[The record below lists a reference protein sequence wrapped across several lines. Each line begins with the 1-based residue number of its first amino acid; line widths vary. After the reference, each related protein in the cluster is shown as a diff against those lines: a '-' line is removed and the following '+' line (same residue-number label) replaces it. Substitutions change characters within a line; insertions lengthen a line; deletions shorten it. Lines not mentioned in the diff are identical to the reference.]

1 MNKYVKIEFKLGVTR
16 LDKVRGIVMTLVI
29 AMVATIMGSKFP
41 IIGSAI
47 FAIIIGIIINNVIL
61 IPKKYQ
67 AGIKFSSKK
76 ILHYSIVVLGFTLSF
91 QSIGIIGW
99 KSLPMIIVTLCA
111 AFVAVFLLMKLFKIN
126 EHLSILIGVGTA
138 ICGGSAIAATSP
150 VIKAKES
157 EVAFAISTIFLFNL
171 LAVFIFPPLG
181 HMMHMSQSTF
191 GYFGGTA
198 INDTSSV
205 IAATSNYGKTSLE
218 TGAVVKLTRTL
229 MIIPVVL
236 FFTYRTIRKEREAQT
251 DTSIAKIF
259 PWFIVW
265 FVVASLIS
273 TIFNFSPM
281 VISFFQQVA
290 LFLITMAMAGIGLNV
305 NFNQF
310 KQAGFKP
317 VLLGLATWIVVIV
330 TSLITMKLVNL
341 L

>member
-1 MNKYVKIEFKLGVTR
+1 MKLNWEVASVQ
-16 LDKVRGIVMTLVI
+16 KVRGIMMTLVI
-29 AMVATIMGSKFP
+29 AMVATILGSEFP
-41 IIGSAI
+41 VIGGAI
-47 FAIIIGIIINNVIL
+47 FAIIIGIIINNIIL
-61 IPKKYQ
+61 IPKKYE
-67 AGIKFSSKK
+67 AGIKYSSKK
-76 ILHYSIVVLGFTLSF
+76 ILHYSIIVLGFTLSF
-91 QSIGIIGW
+91 QSIGAIGW
-99 KSLPMIIVTLCA
+99 KSLPIIIITLLA
-111 AFVAVFLLMKLFKIN
+111 AFIIVFLLMKIFKIN

-171 LAVFIFPPLG
+171 IAVFVFPPLG
-181 HMMHMSQSTF
+181 HVLNMGQTAF

-205 IAATSNYGKTSLE
+205 IAATSNYGNTALE

-236 FFTYRTIRKEREAQT
+236 FFTYRTIRKEKAKQT

-265 FVVASLIS
+265 FIVASLIS
-273 TIFNFSPM
+273 TVFNFSPT
-281 VISFFQQVA
+281 VIHVFQQIS
-290 LFLITMAMAGIGLNV
+290 LFLITMAMAGIGLSV
-305 NFNQF
+305 DFKQF
-310 KQAGFKP
+310 KQAGMKP
-317 VLLGLATWIVVIV
+317 VMLGLVTWIVVIIS
-330 TSLITMKLVNL
+330 SLITMKLINL

>member
-1 MNKYVKIEFKLGVTR
+1 
-16 LDKVRGIVMTLVI
+16 MTLVI
-29 AMVATIMGSKFP
+29 AMVATILGSEFP
-41 IIGSAI
+41 VIGGAI
-47 FAIIIGIIINNVIL
+47 FAIIIGIIINNIIL
-61 IPKKYQ
+61 IPKKYE
-67 AGIKFSSKK
+67 AGIKYSSKK
-76 ILHYSIVVLGFTLSF
+76 ILHYSIIVLGFTLSF
-91 QSIGIIGW
+91 QSIGAIGW
-99 KSLPMIIVTLCA
+99 KSLPIIIITLLA
-111 AFVAVFLLMKLFKIN
+111 AFITVFFLMKIFKIN

-171 LAVFIFPPLG
+171 IAVFIFPPLG
-181 HMMHMSQSTF
+181 HVLNMGQTAF

-205 IAATSNYGKTSLE
+205 IAATSNYGNTALE

-236 FFTYRTIRKEREAQT
+236 FFTYRTIRKEKAKQT

-265 FVVASLIS
+265 FIVASLIS
-273 TIFNFSPM
+273 TVFNFSPT
-281 VISFFQQVA
+281 VIHVFQQIS
-290 LFLITMAMAGIGLNV
+290 LFLITMAMAGIGLSV
-305 NFNQF
+305 DFKQF
-310 KQAGFKP
+310 KQAGIKP
-317 VLLGLATWIVVIV
+317 VMLGLVTWIVVIIS
-330 TSLITMKLVNL
+330 SLITMKLINL

>member
-1 MNKYVKIEFKLGVTR
+1 
-16 LDKVRGIVMTLVI
+16 MTLVI

-47 FAIIIGIIINNVIL
+47 FAIIFGIIINNVFL
-61 IPKKYQ
+61 IPKKYE

-99 KSLPMIIVTLCA
+99 KSLPIIIVTLCA
-111 AFVAVFLLMKLFKIN
+111 AFLAVFLLMKIFKIN

-181 HMMHMSQSTF
+181 HVMHMSQSTF

-218 TGAVVKLTRTL
+218 TGAIVKLTRTL

-236 FFTYRTIRKEREAQT
+236 FFTYRTIRKEREVQA

-273 TIFNFSPM
+273 TIFNFSPI

-317 VLLGLATWIVVIV
+317 ILLGLVTWVVVII

>member
-1 MNKYVKIEFKLGVTR
+1 MN
-16 LDKVRGIVMTLVI
+16 KVRGIMMTLVI
-29 AMVATIMGSKFP
+29 AMVATILGSEFP
-41 IIGSAI
+41 VIGGAI
-47 FAIIIGIIINNVIL
+47 FAIIIGIIINNIIL
-61 IPKKYQ
+61 IPKKYE
-67 AGIKFSSKK
+67 AGIKYSSKK
-76 ILHYSIVVLGFTLSF
+76 ILHYSIIVLGFTLSF
-91 QSIGIIGW
+91 QSIGAIGW
-99 KSLPMIIVTLCA
+99 KSLPIIIITLLA
-111 AFVAVFLLMKLFKIN
+111 AFITVFFLMKIFKIN

-171 LAVFIFPPLG
+171 IAVFIFPPLG
-181 HMMHMSQSTF
+181 HVLNMGQTAF

-205 IAATSNYGKTSLE
+205 IAATSNYGNTALE

-236 FFTYRTIRKEREAQT
+236 FFTYRTIRKEKAKQT

-265 FVVASLIS
+265 FIVASLIS
-273 TIFNFSPM
+273 TVFNFSPT
-281 VISFFQQVA
+281 VIHVFQQIS
-290 LFLITMAMAGIGLNV
+290 LFLITMAMAGIGLSV
-305 NFNQF
+305 DFKQF
-310 KQAGFKP
+310 KQAGIKP
-317 VLLGLATWIVVIV
+317 VMLGLVTWIVVIIS
-330 TSLITMKLVNL
+330 SLITMKLINL

>member
-1 MNKYVKIEFKLGVTR
+1 MC
-16 LDKVRGIVMTLVI
+16 
-29 AMVATIMGSKFP
+29 S
-41 IIGSAI
+41 
-47 FAIIIGIIINNVIL
+47 
-61 IPKKYQ
+61 
-67 AGIKFSSKK
+67 
-76 ILHYSIVVLGFTLSF
+76 VL
-91 QSIGIIGW
+91 
-99 KSLPMIIVTLCA
+99 
-111 AFVAVFLLMKLFKIN
+111 AVFLLMKIFKVN

-181 HMMHMSQSTF
+181 HVMHMSQSTF

-218 TGAVVKLTRTL
+218 TGAIVKLTRTL

-236 FFTYRTIRKEREAQT
+236 FFTYRTIRKEREAQA
-251 DTSIAKIF
+251 DISIAKIF

-273 TIFNFSPM
+273 TIFNFSPI

-317 VLLGLATWIVVIV
+317 ILLGLVTWVVVII

>member
-1 MNKYVKIEFKLGVTR
+1 MKLNWEVASVQ
-16 LDKVRGIVMTLVI
+16 KVRGIMMTLVI
-29 AMVATIMGSKFP
+29 AMVATILGSEFP
-41 IIGSAI
+41 VIGGAI
-47 FAIIIGIIINNVIL
+47 FAIIIGIIINNIIL
-61 IPKKYQ
+61 IPKKYE
-67 AGIKFSSKK
+67 AGIKYSSKK
-76 ILHYSIVVLGFTLSF
+76 ILHYSIIVLGFTLSF
-91 QSIGIIGW
+91 LSIGAIGW
-99 KSLPMIIVTLCA
+99 KSLPIIIITLLV
-111 AFVAVFLLMKLFKIN
+111 AFITVFLLMKIFKIN

-171 LAVFIFPPLG
+171 IAVFVFPPLG
-181 HMMHMSQSTF
+181 HVLNMGQTAF

-205 IAATSNYGKTSLE
+205 IAATSNYGNTALE

-236 FFTYRTIRKEREAQT
+236 FFTYRTIRKEKAKQT

-265 FVVASLIS
+265 FIVASLIS
-273 TIFNFSPM
+273 TVFNFSPT
-281 VISFFQQVA
+281 VIHVFQQIS
-290 LFLITMAMAGIGLNV
+290 LFLITMAMAGIGLSV
-305 NFNQF
+305 DFKQF
-310 KQAGFKP
+310 KQAGMKP
-317 VLLGLATWIVVIV
+317 VMLGLVTWIVVIIS
-330 TSLITMKLVNL
+330 SLITMKLINL

>member
-1 MNKYVKIEFKLGVTR
+1 MKLNWEVASVQ
-16 LDKVRGIVMTLVI
+16 KVRGIMMTLVI
-29 AMVATIMGSKFP
+29 AMVATILGSEFP
-41 IIGSAI
+41 VIGGAI
-47 FAIIIGIIINNVIL
+47 FAIIIGIIINNIIL
-61 IPKKYQ
+61 IPKKYE
-67 AGIKFSSKK
+67 AGIKYSSKK
-76 ILHYSIVVLGFTLSF
+76 ILHYSIIVLGFTLSF
-91 QSIGIIGW
+91 QSIGAIGW
-99 KSLPMIIVTLCA
+99 KSLPIIIITLLV
-111 AFVAVFLLMKLFKIN
+111 AFITVFLLMKIFKIN

-171 LAVFIFPPLG
+171 IAVFVFPPLG
-181 HMMHMSQSTF
+181 HVLNMGQTAF

-205 IAATSNYGKTSLE
+205 IAATSNYGNTALE

-236 FFTYRTIRKEREAQT
+236 FFTYRTIRKEKAKQT

-265 FVVASLIS
+265 FIVASLIS
-273 TIFNFSPM
+273 TVFNFSPT
-281 VISFFQQVA
+281 VIHVFQQIS
-290 LFLITMAMAGIGLNV
+290 LFLITMAMAGIGLSV
-305 NFNQF
+305 DFKQF
-310 KQAGFKP
+310 KQAGMKP
-317 VLLGLATWIVVIV
+317 VMLGLVTWIVVIIS
-330 TSLITMKLVNL
+330 SLITMKLINL

>member
-1 MNKYVKIEFKLGVTR
+1 M
-16 LDKVRGIVMTLVI
+16 DKARGLIMTLVI

-47 FAIIIGIIINNVIL
+47 FAIIIGILINNIIT
-61 IPKKYQ
+61 IPKKYD

-91 QSIGIIGW
+91 QSIGAIGW
-99 KSLPMIIVTLCA
+99 RSLPIIFVTLFA
-111 AFVAVFLLMKLFKIN
+111 AALIVYVLMKLFNIN
-126 EHLSILIGVGTA
+126 EHLSILIGVGTS

-171 LAVFIFPPLG
+171 IAVFIFPPIG
-181 HMMHMSQSTF
+181 HIMHMGQATF

-205 IAATSNYGKTSLE
+205 IAATSNYGKTALE

-236 FFTYRTIRKEREAQT
+236 FFTYRTIKKEKEKQSH
-251 DTSIAKIF
+251 TSIAKIF

-265 FVVASLIS
+265 FVIASLIS
-273 TIFNFSPM
+273 TIFNFSPS
-281 VISFFQQVA
+281 VIHMFQQ
-290 LFLITMAMAGIGLNV
+290 LSLCLITIAMAGIGLNV
-305 NFNQF
+305 DF
-310 KQAGFKP
+310 KQFRQAGIKP
-317 VLLGLATWIVVIV
+317 ILLGLVTWIVVII
-330 TSLITMKLVNL
+330 TSLITMKLINL

>member
-1 MNKYVKIEFKLGVTR
+1 MQ
-16 LDKVRGIVMTLVI
+16 KVRGIMMTLVI
-29 AMVATIMGSKFP
+29 AMVATILGSEFP
-41 IIGSAI
+41 VIGGAI
-47 FAIIIGIIINNVIL
+47 FAIIIGIIINNIIL
-61 IPKKYQ
+61 IPKKYE
-67 AGIKFSSKK
+67 AGIKYSSKK
-76 ILHYSIVVLGFTLSF
+76 ILHYSIIVLGFTLSF
-91 QSIGIIGW
+91 QSIGAIGW
-99 KSLPMIIVTLCA
+99 KSLPIIIITLLA
-111 AFVAVFLLMKLFKIN
+111 AFITVFLLTKIFKIN

-171 LAVFIFPPLG
+171 IAVFVFPPLG
-181 HMMHMSQSTF
+181 HVLNMGQTAF

-205 IAATSNYGKTSLE
+205 IAATSNYGNTALE

-236 FFTYRTIRKEREAQT
+236 FFTYRTIRKEKAKQT

-265 FVVASLIS
+265 FIVASLIS
-273 TIFNFSPM
+273 TVFNFSPT
-281 VISFFQQVA
+281 VIHVFQQIS
-290 LFLITMAMAGIGLNV
+290 LFLITMAMAGIGLSV
-305 NFNQF
+305 DFKQF
-310 KQAGFKP
+310 KQAGMKP
-317 VLLGLATWIVVIV
+317 VMLGLVTWIVVIIS
-330 TSLITMKLVNL
+330 SLITMKLINL

>member
-1 MNKYVKIEFKLGVTR
+1 MN
-16 LDKVRGIVMTLVI
+16 KVRGIMMTLVI
-29 AMVATIMGSKFP
+29 AMVATILGSEFP
-41 IIGSAI
+41 VIGGAI
-47 FAIIIGIIINNVIL
+47 FAIIIGIIINNIIL
-61 IPKKYQ
+61 IPKKYE
-67 AGIKFSSKK
+67 AGIKYSSKK
-76 ILHYSIVVLGFTLSF
+76 ILHYSIIVLGFTLSF
-91 QSIGIIGW
+91 QSIGAIGW
-99 KSLPMIIVTLCA
+99 KSLPIIIITLLA
-111 AFVAVFLLMKLFKIN
+111 AFITVFFLMKIFKIN

-171 LAVFIFPPLG
+171 IAVFIFPPLG
-181 HMMHMSQSTF
+181 HILNMGQTAF

-205 IAATSNYGKTSLE
+205 IAATSNYGNTALE

-236 FFTYRTIRKEREAQT
+236 FFTYRTIRKEKAKQT

-265 FVVASLIS
+265 FIVASLIS
-273 TIFNFSPM
+273 TVFNFSPT
-281 VISFFQQVA
+281 VIHVFQQIS
-290 LFLITMAMAGIGLNV
+290 LFLITMAMAGIGLSV
-305 NFNQF
+305 DFKQF
-310 KQAGFKP
+310 KQAGIKP
-317 VLLGLATWIVVIV
+317 VMLGLVTWIVVIIS
-330 TSLITMKLVNL
+330 SLITMKLINL

>member
-16 LDKVRGIVMTLVI
+16 LEKVRGVVMTLVI

-41 IIGSAI
+41 VIGSAI

-61 IPKKYQ
+61 IPKKYE

-99 KSLPMIIVTLCA
+99 KSLPIIIVTLCA
-111 AFVAVFLLMKLFKIN
+111 AFLAVFLLMKLFKIN

-236 FFTYRTIRKEREAQT
+236 FFTYRTIRKEREVQT

>member
-1 MNKYVKIEFKLGVTR
+1 M
-16 LDKVRGIVMTLVI
+16 DKARGIVMTLVI

-47 FAIIIGIIINNVIL
+47 FAIIIGILINNVIT
-61 IPKKYQ
+61 IPKKYE
-67 AGIKFSSKK
+67 AGINFSSKK

-91 QSIGIIGW
+91 HSIGAIGW
-99 KSLPMIIVTLCA
+99 KSLPIIFITLFA
-111 AFVAVFLLMKLFKIN
+111 AFFIVYVLMKLFNIN
-126 EHLSILIGVGTA
+126 EHLSILIGVGTS

-171 LAVFIFPPLG
+171 IAVFVFPPLG
-181 HMMHMSQSTF
+181 HIMHMGETTF

-205 IAATSNYGKTSLE
+205 IAATSIYGKTALE

-236 FFTYRTIRKEREAQT
+236 FFTYRTIKKEQETQSN
-251 DTSIAKIF
+251 TSIVKIF

-273 TIFNFSPM
+273 TIFNFSPS
-281 VISFFQQVA
+281 VINIFQQLS

-305 NFNQF
+305 DF
-310 KQAGFKP
+310 KQFRQAGIKP
-317 VLLGLATWIVVIV
+317 ILLGLATWIVVIIS
-330 TSLITMKLVNL
+330 SLITMKLINL

>member
-16 LDKVRGIVMTLVI
+16 LDKVRGVVMTLVI
-29 AMVATIMGSKFP
+29 AMVATIMGNKFP

-47 FAIIIGIIINNVIL
+47 FAIILGIIINNIII
-61 IPKKYQ
+61 IPKKYE

-91 QSIGIIGW
+91 QSIGVIGW
-99 KSLPMIIVTLCA
+99 KSLPIIIVTLCA
-111 AFVAVFLLMKLFKIN
+111 AFLAVFLLMKILKIN

-181 HMMHMSQSTF
+181 HIMHMSQSAF

-205 IAATSNYGKTSLE
+205 IAATSNYGKTALE

-236 FFTYRTIRKEREAQT
+236 FFTYRTIRKEREAKT

-273 TIFNFSPM
+273 IIFNFSPM
-281 VISFFQQVA
+281 VISFFQQVS

-317 VLLGLATWIVVIV
+317 VLLGLVTWIVVIV